1 MKLFVGKRQAGK
13 THLAIR
19 ELLEKVKKG
28 DTVGVVGR
36 NLDTARQLKK
46 TIEKMIPE
54 GFITIKPIKIEDI
67 HSMKLDFI
75 FIDDLDMV
83 LPDNCICTSGNAYNV
98 KRTPNVD
105 IPEGKY
111 ISYEEIDN
119 VIESDKYV
127 DIYIEKNDGK
137 LELVNSKE
145 LIKIPN
151 CILEKT
157 HVVEELLG
165 DLILKLKDMCK

>member
-13 THLAIR
+13 TYLAIR

-36 NLDTARQLKK
+36 NLDATHQLKN

-54 GFITIKPIKIEDI
+54 GFITINPIKIEYI

-83 LPDNCICTSGNAYNV
+83 LPDNCICTSGNVFNV
-98 KRTPNVD
+98 KRTNSLDKEPN
-105 IPEGKY
+105 EEKY
-111 ISYEEIDN
+111 ISYKEIDN
-119 VIESDKYV
+119 VIDCNKYSYMG
-127 DIYIEKNDGK
+127 INEGK
-137 LELVNSKE
+137 LKFVN
-145 LIKIPN
+145 
-151 CILEKT
+151 LE
-157 HVVEELLG
+157 EELELNIKSTEAT
-165 DLILKLKDMCK
+165 LNMLYELKQKLK